1 MRRSKKF
8 LKSMQKVSEGFSAIQ
23 VQSSNSES
31 NDFFVDSGECNSKMD
46 QAFASSFFFSTK
58 A

>member
-1 MRRSKKF
+1 
-8 LKSMQKVSEGFSAIQ
+8 MQKVSEGFSAIQ